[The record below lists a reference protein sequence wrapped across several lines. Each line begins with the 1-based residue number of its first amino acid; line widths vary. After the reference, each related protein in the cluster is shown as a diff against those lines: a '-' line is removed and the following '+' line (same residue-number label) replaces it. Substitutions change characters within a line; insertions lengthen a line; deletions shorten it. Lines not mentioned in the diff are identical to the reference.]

1 MVLIF
6 VGLPLLFNLSSAISS
21 FRRPKTAVVDVSLV
35 PSAPRFFEDLTAT
48 KSANIKV
55 AGVADPN
62 TIVELFQNG
71 FSQGTTTSA
80 DDGKFVF
87 DGDLSQGNNTF
98 YAQAT
103 SSKGQKSE
111 KSDTYVISYS
121 NKSPKL
127 DLNNVRDGDTVK
139 ESSFKITGATDMGN
153 AVTINDRLAMTGL
166 DGVFSLSLSLSNGE
180 NKLKIVATDAAGNQ
194 TTKEITIKYSP

>member
-1 MVLIF
+1 MNPFQRNGVRQRTRVF
-6 VGLPLLFNLSSAISS
+6 SNGKYSWAGCGYAISS
-21 FRRPKTAVVDVSLV
+21 SELIYNPIIIIEGYPESTS
-35 PSAPRFFEDLTAT
+35 T
-48 KSANIKV
+48 
-55 AGVADPN
+55 
-62 TIVELFQNG
+62 ELFQNG

-180 NKLKIVATDAAGNQ
+180 NKLKIVAMDAAGNQ